1 MMTGFISIIPI
12 IFSFMSFAAVST
24 YLIKDLSFIATH
36 GKAFNNIND
45 NSRTSSSS
53 LRVPKKYFSHFYITG
68 CIISLLCF
76 ILSIH
81 IGSKSSESN
90 ELRHLAITLFGL
102 HCLHRYLECKCIT
115 KYGASTIHLA
125 GYLVGLFHYIIIPLS
140 MLYSE
145 QSAHITLL
153 FTNISDDF
161 RQYYLLFMIFLFVMS
176 SMSQYICHYIL
187 YQLKLN
193 SYSGT
198 KIGVNLPLKRIES
211 CRLVEDSKK
220 IDNKHDIIYQL
231 PSGFL
236 FNYICCPHYTMEII
250 IYIVLYNINPTITQA
265 SILMWVCVNL
275 SVTASVQYTWYY
287 KHYMYEMKRRG
298 IKRLVPFIW

>member
-1 MMTGFISIIPI
+1 MMAGFISIVPI
-12 IFSFMSFAAVST
+12 IFSFMSFAAIST
-24 YLIKDLSFIATH
+24 YLIKDLSIIATH
-36 GKAFNNIND
+36 GKAFNNIDND
-45 NSRTSSSS
+45 NNKSFLSS
-53 LRVPKKYFSHFYITG
+53 LRVPKQYFSHFYITG
-68 CIISLLCF
+68 CFISLICF

-81 IGSKSSESN
+81 NGSKSSESN
-90 ELRHLAITLFGL
+90 ELRHIAITLFGL
-102 HCLHRYLECKCIT
+102 HCLHRYLECKYIT
-115 KYGASTIHLA
+115 IYGTSTIHLA

-145 QSAHITLL
+145 QSVHITLL
-153 FTNISDDF
+153 FTNISDEF
-161 RQYYLLFMIFLFVMS
+161 RLYYLLLMIFLYVIA

-198 KIGVNLPLKRIES
+198 KIGVNRPLIRIES
-211 CRLVEDSKK
+211 CRLVEDSKS
-220 IDNKHDIIYQL
+220 DTIYQL
-231 PSGFL
+231 PPGFL

-265 SILMWVCVNL
+265 SILMWVAVNL
-275 SVTASVQYTWYY
+275 SVTASVQYTWYN

-298 IKRLVPFIW
+298 IRRLIPLIW